1 MKKYKISVV
10 ICVADDLRVEN
21 MLNSINDYCEV
32 IVVLNGA
39 TKQVE
44 NLINSYKNNKKF
56 ALKIIKINKRNL
68 SKSRNLGILNAKHD
82 KVVFY
87 DSDCIMTKSA
97 LSDYDRYLDRY
108 LIVDGKVKFRN
119 DFFQSK
125 IISIQRS
132 MGLPGY
138 ALCPSI
144 GINKKIKRYIKY
156 YFDEDIKWI
165 EDSELNIRIHKQHI
179 QIGVIEKITCIHDN
193 LTFKQDLKSAFR
205 YGTGVKIA
213 AKKGLHKKRPSANW
227 NLFLPCM
234 KENILAG
241 IYCIFWNLVYCFGY
255 FVKMGGKK

>member
-1 MKKYKISVV
+1 MVNKALNYYNEYLDKYLLVDGYVKFKE
-10 ICVADDLRVEN
+10 DKL
-21 MLNSINDYCEV
+21 
-32 IVVLNGA
+32 
-39 TKQVE
+39 
-44 NLINSYKNNKKF
+44 NNK
-56 ALKIIKINKRNL
+56 IIA
-68 SKSRNLGILNAKHD
+68 IL
-82 KVVFY
+82 
-87 DSDCIMTKSA
+87 
-97 LSDYDRYLDRY
+97 
-108 LIVDGKVKFRN
+108 
-119 DFFQSK
+119 
-125 IISIQRS
+125 RS
-132 MGLPGY
+132 MGIPGF

-144 GINKKIKRYIKY
+144 GVHKDIIKRLGY

-255 FVKMGGKK
+255 FVKMGG